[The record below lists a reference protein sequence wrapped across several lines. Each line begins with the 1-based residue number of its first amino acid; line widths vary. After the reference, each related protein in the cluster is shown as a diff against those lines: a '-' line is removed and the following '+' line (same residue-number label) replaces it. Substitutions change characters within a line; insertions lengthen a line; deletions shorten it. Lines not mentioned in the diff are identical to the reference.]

1 MYWYSPPHML
11 SAGRLLTWKPTKL
24 IAALPTI
31 VSGSGPWLI
40 SECGKRYFDMTSQA
54 VCSNLGHTVPQRTI
68 DRLSHQAQTV
78 PFVYGGL
85 AQNSTITELVEKMDQ
100 ITPAHMSGYLF
111 PSSGSEANEAAI
123 RMARLYTG
131 KQTILSFGKS
141 YHGGTGVPL
150 YVGADGRRDFV
161 KGDPTPSTRLDQST
175 MTLSQ
180 ICDHIHQHG
189 DDIAALI
196 TEPVIGSGGVVK
208 HDDTFM
214 RDILAVCKEKQVLV
228 IADEVMSGFG
238 RTGKMW
244 GHELYNGNTELGEFY
259 KPDLM
264 TFAKG
269 FTGAAIPMSGVAC
282 STTLHSHFQTN
293 SIGYG
298 STYQAHPMA
307 AVMAIETIDRMRE
320 ENVLENVMDNEQL
333 IRGHMLELATTPLF
347 HDTFRLHGSFG
358 CMDMRMTDDGA
369 MNEGII
375 NCFAERLRA
384 HGIIHMF
391 RPPLFHIAPPLNCTP
406 AEIHQMF
413 DLIRLAV
420 DDTIAR
426 YGGGW

>member
-1 MYWYSPPHML
+1 
-11 SAGRLLTWKPTKL
+11 
-24 IAALPTI
+24 
-31 VSGSGPWLI
+31 
-40 SECGKRYFDMTSQA
+40 MTSQA

-68 DRLSHQAQTV
+68 DKISHQAQSV

-85 AQNSTITELVEKMDQ
+85 AQNPTITELVEKVDQ
-100 ITPAHMSGYLF
+100 ITPAHLSGYLF

-141 YHGGTGVPL
+141 YHGGTGIPL
-150 YVGADGRRDFV
+150 HVGADSRRNFV
-161 KGDPTPSTRLDQST
+161 LNDPTPSTRLDVT
-175 MTLSQ
+175 MTCDQ
-180 ICDHIHQHG
+180 ICDHIRLHG

-208 HDDTFM
+208 HDDAFM
-214 RDILAVCKEKQVLV
+214 CDILAACRDNNVLV

-244 GHELYNGNTELGEFY
+244 GHELYNENTELGEFY
-259 KPDLM
+259 KPDIM

-282 STTLHSHFQTN
+282 SATLHSHFQTN

-307 AVMAIETIDRMRE
+307 AVMAIETIDRMRD
-320 ENVLENVMDNEQL
+320 ENVLDNVATNERL
-333 IRGHMLELATTPLF
+333 MRDHMTDLATSPLF
-347 HDTFRLHGSFG
+347 QSKFRLHGAFG
-358 CMDMRMTDDGA
+358 CMDMCMTDDGEV
-369 MNEGII
+369 NDGII
-375 NCFAERLRA
+375 NYFTERMRE

-391 RPPLFHIAPPLNCTP
+391 RPPLLHIAPPLNCTA
-406 AEIHQMF
+406 AELADAFDRIHC
-413 DLIRLAV
+413 AAN
-420 DDTIAR
+420 DTVVR
-426 YGGGW
+426 YIGEWQ